1 MKEFDMSNDNKYIR
15 TPFEVEAERVT
26 PLNIHRLA
34 KWCGGKV
41 YDDGVKEGN
50 FSRDYIKVNINPKPT
65 NPDHEQA
72 KIGDWVVKS
81 GRTWKVYGDKA
92 FRRSFQR
99 QDGSP
104 IGFTEIETED
114 TPKIKKK
121 APVPTAPK
129 QTDRFDHLDRVTE
142 EFQAREAQKQLAG
155 EAGPEIVKN
164 SDGTILVGDQLF
176 QPATPVPLATST
188 PTDMGSNVE
197 IPNADGSITVVPTP
211 DPQVVVDQNAKQVDP
226 TIPDTA
232 AVPEQDITVDQ
243 QLVLEGNAQ
252 AIVEGEA
259 NRSLTR
265 GTAES
270 ADAFLQRQE
279 EQTTWPAEDF
289 TVPVPTDIEE
299 YKIFRDKVLRGEVV
313 VTRSMNEEMH
323 RMDRA
328 IAVTPPNMT
337 EVVPGVEVSDGPV
350 SLKTTTE
357 LVENPQDVVNSDGQ
371 TPGERFRGEG

>member
-1 MKEFDMSNDNKYIR
+1 MSNDNKYIR
-15 TPFEVEAERVT
+15 TPFEVQAERVT
-26 PLNIHRLA
+26 PLNIQRLA

-41 YDDGVKEGN
+41 HDDGVKEGN
-50 FSRDYIKVNINPKPT
+50 FSRDYIKVPVSPKPT
-65 NPDHEQA
+65 DPDHERA

-92 FRRSFQR
+92 FRRSFQK

-142 EFQAREAQKQLAG
+142 EYQAREEQRALVS

-176 QPATPVPLATST
+176 QPATPVPLATT
-188 PTDMGSNVE
+188 EPTNMGSNVE

-226 TIPDTA
+226 SIPDTA

-252 AIVEGEA
+252 AIAEGEA
-259 NRSLTR
+259 NRSLVR
-265 GTAES
+265 GTAET
-270 ADAFLQRQE
+270 ADDFLQRQE
-279 EQTTWPAEDF
+279 AAANPWASEDF
-289 TVPVPTDIEE
+289 ATPVPSDIEQ
-299 YKIFRDKVLRGEVV
+299 YKAFREKVLRGEVV
-313 VTRSMNEEMH
+313 VTRSMNEEMN

-328 IAVTPPNMT
+328 VAATPPNMT
-337 EVVPGVEVSDGPV
+337 EVVPGVEVSDGAV
-350 SLKTTTE
+350 SFQTTTE
-357 LVENPQDVVNSDGQ
+357 LVTEPNDVVLNAEGGEQ
-371 TPGERFRGEG
+371 TPGERFRGEA